1 MQDAR
6 SRWNSVFF
14 MIEKSGGLCV
24 QFFQMSVSL
33 TAVIVILIDLKPEQ
47 WDLLQELKN
56 VLHPLLNT

>member
-1 MQDAR
+1 
-6 SRWNSVFF
+6 
-14 MIEKSGGLCV
+14 MIEKSGGLYV
-24 QFFQMSVSL
+24 QLFQMSVSL